1 MEKIPTF
8 DKTIRRDPPAG
19 IALSLLRLAAEL
31 GLADGIITIP
41 LTLILI
47 RLMTQIR
54 QAQDATRHGE
64 VFA

>member
-1 MEKIPTF
+1 MWI
-8 DKTIRRDPPAG
+8 
-19 IALSLLRLAAEL
+19 LSWMLGNASWRLSDSVPQLAAEL

-54 QAQDATRHGE
+54 QAQDATRHAE